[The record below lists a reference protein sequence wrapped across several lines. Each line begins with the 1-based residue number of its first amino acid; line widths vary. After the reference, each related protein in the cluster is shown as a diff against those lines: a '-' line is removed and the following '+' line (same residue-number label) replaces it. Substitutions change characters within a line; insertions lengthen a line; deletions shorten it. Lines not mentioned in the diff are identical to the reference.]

1 MCGICGCSGNNDKSG
16 DSLDNQQSFHHFNGT
31 TVTHFPLQKVQLDN
45 QKHLEL
51 HLLGE
56 NDHQAEH
63 NREDFSKQNILCLNL
78 VSSPGSGK
86 TTLLET
92 TLKAL
97 FGTQAMYVIEGDQ
110 QTDQD
115 AKRIAKTGVQAIQV
129 NTGAGCHLDAK
140 MVRQGLKQIE
150 MEKDSILFVENVGNL
165 VCPALFDLGEA
176 AKVAV
181 ISVTE
186 GEDKP
191 LKYPHMF
198 RASELM
204 IINKMDIEQ
213 YVPFAVDKCVE
224 FARQV
229 NPTIQIIKLSAL
241 TAEGMDEW
249 YQWLDRKHHSL
260 LAI

>member
-1 MCGICGCSGNNDKSG
+1 M
-16 DSLDNQQSFHHFNGT
+16 
-31 TVTHFPLQKVQLDN
+31 
-45 QKHLEL
+45 
-51 HLLGE
+51 
-56 NDHQAEH
+56 
-63 NREDFSKQNILCLNL
+63 
-78 VSSPGSGK
+78 
-86 TTLLET
+86 
-92 TLKAL
+92 
-97 FGTQAMYVIEGDQ
+97 
-110 QTDQD
+110 
-115 AKRIAKTGVQAIQV
+115 QAIQV

-140 MVRQGLKQIE
+140 MVRQGLQQIG

-213 YVPFAVDKCVE
+213 YVPFDVDKCIE

-229 NPTIQIIKLSAL
+229 NPNIQIIKLSAL
-241 TAEGMDEW
+241 TGDGMDEW
-249 YQWLDRKHHSL
+249 YRWLDRKHHSL
-260 LAI
+260 FAI